1 MKDGNQAGILLSQPA
16 WKEPMH
22 GNLSALLADTLLVLL
37 GLFGVA
43 QCTVSAFSIPVK
55 PIFLS
60 ICIALFAF
68 LFLAIFSLKRWRMPI
83 LLILSAAY
91 CVTAYLLRTYFLQGF
106 VISTNQVLSTISDN
120 SRFDLPQFR
129 VNLPVGE
136 YTNACSVFL
145 AFVLF
150 FLACYVCWAVRR
162 HSFWL
167 ALLGTAP
174 FLLVPLGFTITPA
187 WPSVLML
194 LGFWATLLLSR
205 LCANSSFGRTAA
217 AGRVALLVLPAV
229 ALCLIAMSILMPQ
242 DTYTRPASI
251 ESLRQELEGGIYRS
265 SLFSQQNG
273 ALGRVSLDSAGN
285 RQYTGQ
291 TVLRVHNP
299 SKTPLYLHAFSG
311 SVYTGVSWESLPDS
325 TYAELENSL
334 YFNPQN
340 MAGQLLSFYSL
351 PEEQSLL
358 MEIQVE
364 NVAANRNCIYA
375 PYGLASRPEEL
386 SGTAFVHDAY
396 IRVTSPF
403 GISDYTLQAWD
414 IPHFPRAV
422 NLNLISEPFYS
433 AEAAYRSFANTYYTQ
448 LPQNLREKLQWYC
461 TQVGIPD
468 AETAGQEA
476 VIYAIAN
483 LVRTSGEYTLSP
495 GTTPE
500 GRDFVD
506 YFLFENQKGYCVH
519 FASAAVALLRSQ
531 GIPAR
536 YAEGYAVTA
545 MDYDEEGWADIPD
558 QHAHAWAEVYTPG
571 LGWQPLEVTPGV
583 RLSTGELNQQAQDAL
598 SEDSGTPESEAES
611 SSEPESSS
619 PESSSALE
627 DSSALGSDETTGAIP
642 FDFRTLQHVLAGI
655 GVAGGAVLLVVLR
668 RIFLIK
674 RRKKRFHSANV
685 NQSAIAIYKYL
696 TDLTSFGASIDP
708 YSEEL
713 ALKAKFSQHTL
724 TEEEMNAL
732 LSDADRA
739 AHETYRTLPVAR
751 KLFFKYGKCLL

>member
-1 MKDGNQAGILLSQPA
+1 
-16 WKEPMH
+16 
-22 GNLSALLADTLLVLL
+22 
-37 GLFGVA
+37 
-43 QCTVSAFSIPVK
+43 
-55 PIFLS
+55 
-60 ICIALFAF
+60 
-68 LFLAIFSLKRWRMPI
+68 
-83 LLILSAAY
+83 
-91 CVTAYLLRTYFLQGF
+91 
-106 VISTNQVLSTISDN
+106 
-120 SRFDLPQFR
+120 
-129 VNLPVGE
+129 
-136 YTNACSVFL
+136 
-145 AFVLF
+145 
-150 FLACYVCWAVRR
+150 
-162 HSFWL
+162 
-167 ALLGTAP
+167 
-174 FLLVPLGFTITPA
+174 
-187 WPSVLML
+187 
-194 LGFWATLLLSR
+194 
-205 LCANSSFGRTAA
+205 
-217 AGRVALLVLPAV
+217 
-229 ALCLIAMSILMPQ
+229 MPQ

-386 SGTAFVHDAY
+386 SGHSLCTRRLHPCHL
-396 IRVTSPF
+396 TLWHLGLHPTGMGHSPF
-403 GISDYTLQAWD
+403 SPGCKSQFDL
-414 IPHFPRAV
+414 RAV
-422 NLNLISEPFYS
+422 LFGGSGIPFLCPIPTT
-433 AEAAYRSFANTYYTQ
+433 RSF
-448 LPQNLREKLQWYC
+448 PQNLREKLQWYC

-536 YAEGYAVTA
+536 YAEGYAVN
-545 MDYDEEGWADIPD
+545 GN
-558 QHAHAWAEVYTPG
+558 G
-571 LGWQPLEVTPGV
+571 
-583 RLSTGELNQQAQDAL
+583 
-598 SEDSGTPESEAES
+598 
-611 SSEPESSS
+611 
-619 PESSSALE
+619 
-627 DSSALGSDETTGAIP
+627 
-642 FDFRTLQHVLAGI
+642 
-655 GVAGGAVLLVVLR
+655 LR
-668 RIFLIK
+668 RGGMGRHPGPACTCLG
-674 RRKKRFHSANV
+674 RGLYPWPRLAN
-685 NQSAIAIYKYL
+685 
-696 TDLTSFGASIDP
+696 
-708 YSEEL
+708 
-713 ALKAKFSQHTL
+713 
-724 TEEEMNAL
+724 
-732 LSDADRA
+732 R
-739 AHETYRTLPVAR
+739 
-751 KLFFKYGKCLL
+751 